1 MESSFQYRL
10 TLKAKADLDHIASY
24 IAVNL
29 SNPQAASKF
38 IDHLYNAIEDVCS
51 FPESGTII
59 DNIHKFFGNRVIDD
73 PYISNEKVRMKIID
87 NYNMYY
93 FPHLE
98 QKTIYV
104 LRILYNK
111 RNISDMLLQLDF

>member
-10 TLKAKADLDHIASY
+10 TWKAKTDLDHIASY
-24 IAVNL
+24 IAINL
-29 SNPQAASKF
+29 STPQVASKF

-59 DNIHKFFGNRVIDD
+59 DD
-73 PYISNEKVRMKIID
+73 PYISNEKVKMKIID
-87 NYNMYY
+87 HYNMYY

-98 QKTIYV
+98 QKNNYV

-111 RNISDMLLQLDF
+111 RNISDMLLLDF

>member
-24 IAVNL
+24 IAVSL
-29 SNPQAASKF
+29 SNPQAISKF

-51 FPESGTII
+51 FPENGTII
-59 DNIHKFFGNRVIDD
+59 DDT
-73 PYISNEKVRMKIID
+73 YISNEKVKMKIID
-87 NYNMYY
+87 HYNMYY

-104 LRILYNK
+104 LRILYIK

>member
-29 SNPQAASKF
+29 SNPQAVSKF

-51 FPESGTII
+51 FPENGTII
-59 DNIHKFFGNRVIDD
+59 DDT
-73 PYISNEKVRMKIID
+73 YISNEKVKMKIID
-87 NYNMYY
+87 HYNMYY

>member
-10 TLKAKADLDHIASY
+10 TLKAKTDLDHIASY

-29 SNPQAASKF
+29 STPQVASKF
-38 IDHLYNAIEDVCS
+38 IDHLYNAIENVCS
-51 FPESGTII
+51 FPENGTII
-59 DNIHKFFGNRVIDD
+59 DDT
-73 PYISNEKVRMKIID
+73 YISNEKVRMKIID
-87 NYNMYY
+87 HYNMYY
-93 FPHLE
+93 FSHLE
-98 QKTIYV
+98 PKTIYV